1 LVNLIKFFGI
11 SSKSNKMI
19 NSTKNEKTIGIT
31 GASGAL
37 GKELTKLFRQKG
49 YKVIGFTHSK
59 TNYEINFESPNEWIR
74 WECGKESS
82 LKKQLE
88 NIDILIL
95 NHGIYDLSRENSNYE
110 NSIEINALSKF
121 KFLNLFEDIALSNDS
136 QIKKEI
142 WINTSEAEIL
152 PALNPSYEISKSLI
166 GQLVSFKKNLLD
178 KNTKKKLIIK
188 KIILGPFKS
197 ELNPLGIM
205 SPKFVSKKI
214 YDLANSKNYL
224 VIISPNPLSYILF
237 PLKEF
242 FNFFVLPNYLQVQI
256 LVSRNLD
263 LSIFQYHH
271 LKQLLYAPIEQIVF
285 HLLLLR
291 SIYHLMFCKI

>member
-1 LVNLIKFFGI
+1 MMN
-11 SSKSNKMI
+11 SSGNC
-19 NSTKNEKTIGIT
+19 KTVGIT

-59 TNYEINFESPNEWIR
+59 TDYEVNIESPNEWIK
-74 WECGKESS
+74 WECGKESL
-82 LKKQLE
+82 LKKHLKK
-88 NIDILIL
+88 IDILIL
-95 NHGIYDLSRENSNYE
+95 NHGIYNLSRENTNYE

-121 KFLNLFEDIALSNDS
+121 KFLNLFEEIARANESL
-136 QIKKEI
+136 IKKEI

-166 GQLVSFKKNLLD
+166 GQLVSFKRNLLD
-178 KNTKKKLIIK
+178 KDTQKNLTIK

-197 ELNPLGIM
+197 ELNPIGIM

-214 YDLANSKNYL
+214 YDLASSKNYL
-224 VIISPNPLSYILF
+224 IIISPNPLTYLLF

-242 FNFFVLPNYLQVQI
+242 LNFLYCQI
-256 LVSRNLD
+256 
-263 LSIFQYHH
+263 
-271 LKQLLYAPIEQIVF
+271 
-285 HLLLLR
+285 
-291 SIYHLMFCKI
+291 IYKYKS

>member
-1 LVNLIKFFGI
+1 
-11 SSKSNKMI
+11 MI
-19 NSTKNEKTIGIT
+19 DSIREVKTVGIT

-59 TNYEINFESPNEWIR
+59 TDSEINLESPNEWIK
-74 WECGKESS
+74 WECGKESA
-82 LKKQLE
+82 LKKHLKK
-88 NIDILIL
+88 IDILIL
-95 NHGIYDLSRENSNYE
+95 NHGIYNLSRENSNYE

-121 KFLNLFEDIALSNDS
+121 KFLNLFEDIALSS
-136 QIKKEI
+136 ESPIKKEI

-178 KNTKKKLIIK
+178 KNAKKKLIIK

-197 ELNPLGIM
+197 ELNPIGIM

-214 YDLANSKNYL
+214 YDLANSKGFL
-224 VIISPNPLSYILF
+224 IIISPNPLTYLLF
-237 PLKEF
+237 PLKELS
-242 FNFFVLPNYLQVQI
+242 NF
-256 LVSRNLD
+256 
-263 LSIFQYHH
+263 
-271 LKQLLYAPIEQIVF
+271 LY
-285 HLLLLR
+285 
-291 SIYHLMFCKI
+291 CKIIYRYKK

>member
-1 LVNLIKFFGI
+1 MK
-11 SSKSNKMI
+11 NK
-19 NSTKNEKTIGIT
+19 KTVGIT

-59 TNYEINFESPNEWIR
+59 SNSEVNLQSPNKWIK
-74 WECGKESS
+74 WECGKEAT
-82 LKKQLE
+82 LKKHLKK
-88 NIDILIL
+88 IDILIL
-95 NHGIYDLSRENSNYE
+95 NHGIYNLSRENTNYE

-121 KFLNLFEDIALSNDS
+121 KFLNLFEDIARKSESLN
-136 QIKKEI
+136 KKEI

-178 KNTKKKLIIK
+178 KDTKKKFIIK

-197 ELNPLGIM
+197 KLNPIGIL
-205 SPKFVSKKI
+205 SPKFVSQKI
-214 YDLANSKNYL
+214 FDLANSKRYL
-224 VIISPNPLSYILF
+224 IIISPNPLTYLVF

-242 FNFFVLPNYLQVQI
+242 FNFLYCQI
-256 LVSRNLD
+256 
-263 LSIFQYHH
+263 
-271 LKQLLYAPIEQIVF
+271 
-285 HLLLLR
+285 
-291 SIYHLMFCKI
+291 IYKYKS

>member
-1 LVNLIKFFGI
+1 MKKV
-11 SSKSNKMI
+11 
-19 NSTKNEKTIGIT
+19 KTVGIT

-37 GKELTKLFRQKG
+37 GQELTKIFRQRG
-49 YKVIGFTHSK
+49 YKVIGFTHGKTDSK
-59 TNYEINFESPNEWIR
+59 LNPESPNEWIK
-74 WECGKESS
+74 WECGKESK
-82 LKKQLE
+82 LKKHLKE
-88 NIDILIL
+88 LDILIL
-95 NHGIYDLSRENSNYE
+95 NHGIYNLSRENTNYE

-121 KFLNLFEDIALSNDS
+121 KFLSLFEDIARNNESL
-136 QIKKEI
+136 IKKEI

-197 ELNPLGIM
+197 ELNPIGIM

-224 VIISPNPLSYILF
+224 VIISPNPLTYILF

-242 FNFFVLPNYLQVQI
+242 FNFLYCQI
-256 LVSRNLD
+256 
-263 LSIFQYHH
+263 
-271 LKQLLYAPIEQIVF
+271 
-285 HLLLLR
+285 
-291 SIYHLMFCKI
+291 IYKYKS